1 MIYAH
6 NVLQASLDSLN
17 KLVKEPIKTLEELQ
31 ALKNRMILG
40 NLSLRETG
48 GSWLGQNS
56 DNLTPKDIYKLML
69 SD

>member
-40 NLSLRETG
+40 NLSLRQTG

-56 DNLTPKDIYKLML
+56 DTLTPKDIYKLML